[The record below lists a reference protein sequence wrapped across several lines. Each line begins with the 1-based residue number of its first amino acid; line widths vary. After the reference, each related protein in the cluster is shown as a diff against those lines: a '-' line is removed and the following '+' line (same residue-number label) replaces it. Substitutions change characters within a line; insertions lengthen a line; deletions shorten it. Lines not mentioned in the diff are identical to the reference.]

1 LWLLLYRCVL
11 PLECNLK
18 CSGLPFTIEP
28 TDMDLAPGEL
38 QTLRISFDPMY
49 RSNKISEKM
58 KQSVTVV
65 YNMGPK
71 VVPKNERAPQGVHPK
86 KATLD
91 LLGDI
96 NFPNIKLDKSEVKFG
111 AVLNDTSKRIK
122 VKCTNESK
130 IAANFW

>member
-1 LWLLLYRCVL
+1 
-11 PLECNLK
+11 
-18 CSGLPFTIEP
+18 
-28 TDMDLAPGEL
+28 
-38 QTLRISFDPMY
+38 
-49 RSNKISEKM
+49 
-58 KQSVTVV
+58 
-65 YNMGPK
+65 